1 MQALVTGATSG
12 MGLEYCRQLAQ
23 RGHHLVMVSNQRE
36 LLDTLPAQL
45 SQQYNVR
52 AIGRYQDLA
61 APDAA
66 QQLYDWC
73 CQQGL
78 QIDIL
83 INNAG
88 MFYFHELTPDY
99 ADRSEAMLALHM
111 LTPTRLCA
119 LFGEEMKRRHQGY
132 ILNVS
137 SLTAQIPAPGITLY
151 AATKAYL
158 KSYSKSLY
166 FEMRPYGVGVTTVL
180 PAAVATPLYNLNP
193 KTQTFLSHLGIIRSP
208 QWLVRRAL
216 RGMFRHRH
224 YVKPGAMNY
233 LVPLLVKLLPN
244 RLETHIWQKLK
255 LKQSSIQT
263 IKQ

>member
-1 MQALVTGATSG
+1 MRALVTGATSG

-23 RGHHLVMVSNQRE
+23 RGHHLVMVSNQQD
-36 LLDTLPAQL
+36 LLDTLPQQL
-45 SQQYNVR
+45 AGQYGIR
-52 AIGRYQDLA
+52 AIGRYQDLS

-66 QQLYDWC
+66 QQLHDWC
-73 CQQGL
+73 REQGI

-88 MFYFHELTPDY
+88 MFFFHELTPDY
-99 ADRSEAMLALHM
+99 ADRAEAMLALHV
-111 LTPTRLCA
+111 LTPTRLCS
-119 LFGEEMKRRHQGY
+119 LFGDDMKHRRQGY

-180 PAAVATPLYNLNP
+180 PAAVATSLYNLNP
-193 KTQTFLSHLGIIRSP
+193 KTQAVLTRLGIIRTP
-208 QWLVRRAL
+208 QWLVSRAL
-216 RGMFRHRH
+216 RGMFRRRH
-224 YVKPGAMNY
+224 YVKPGLTNY
-233 LVPLLVKLLPN
+233 LVPLLIHLLPN
-244 RLETHIWQKLK
+244 RLETRLWMKFKNQAASK
-255 LKQSSIQT
+255 S
-263 IKQ
+263 

>member
-12 MGLEYCRQLAQ
+12 MGLEYCRQLAE
-23 RGHHLVMVSNQRE
+23 RGHHLVMVSNQQD
-36 LLDTLPAQL
+36 LLDTLPQPLAE
-45 SQQYNVR
+45 QYGIH

-66 QQLYDWC
+66 QQLFDWC
-73 CQQGL
+73 QEQGL

-88 MFYFHELTPDY
+88 MFFFHELTPDY
-99 ADRSEAMLALHM
+99 ADRAETMLALHV

-119 LFGEEMKRRHQGY
+119 LFGEEMKRRHQGF
-132 ILNVS
+132 IINVS

-166 FEMRPYGVGVTTVL
+166 FEMRPYDVGVTTVL
-180 PAAVATPLYNLNP
+180 PAAVATPLYTIPPRTL
-193 KTQTFLSHLGIIRSP
+193 TFLTRLGIIRTP

-216 RGMFRHRH
+216 CGMFRRRH
-224 YVKPGAMNY
+224 YVKPGLMNY
-233 LVPLLVKLLPN
+233 LVPFLVKLLPN
-244 RLETHIWQKLK
+244 RLETRIWTKLK
-255 LKQSSIQT
+255 LKQSSIQS

>member
-23 RGHHLVMVSNQRE
+23 RGHHLVMVSNQQS

-45 SQQYNVR
+45 SQQYGIK
-52 AIGRYQDLA
+52 ATGRYQDLS

-66 QQLYDWC
+66 RQLYDWC

-88 MFYFHELTPDY
+88 MFFFHELTPDY
-99 ADRSEAMLALHM
+99 ADRSEAMLALHV
-111 LTPTRLCA
+111 LTPTRLCF
-119 LFGEEMKRRHQGY
+119 LFGDEMKRRHQGY

-193 KTQTFLSHLGIIRSP
+193 KTQSFLTRLGIIRTP

-224 YVKPGAMNY
+224 YIKPGIMNY
-233 LVPLLVKLLPN
+233 LVPILIKLLPN
-244 RLETHIWQKLK
+244 RLETHIWTKLK

>member
-23 RGHHLVMVSNQRE
+23 QGHHLVMVSNQQQ
-36 LLDTLPAQL
+36 LLDTLPAQF
-45 SQQYNVR
+45 SQQYHVR
-52 AIGRYQDLA
+52 AIGCYQDLST
-61 APDAA
+61 PDAA

-73 CQQGL
+73 CQQDL

-88 MFYFHELTPDY
+88 MFFFHELTPDY
-99 ADRSEAMLALHM
+99 ADRSEAMLALHV

-119 LFGEEMKRRHQGY
+119 LFGEQMKQRCQGY
-132 ILNVS
+132 IINVS

-180 PAAVATPLYNLNP
+180 PAAVATPLYNISP
-193 KTQTFLSHLGIIRSP
+193 KTQALLTRLGIIRTP

-224 YVKPGAMNY
+224 YVKPGIMNY
-233 LVPLLVKLLPN
+233 LVPILIKLLPN
-244 RLETHIWQKLK
+244 RLETHIWTKLK
-255 LKQSSIQT
+255 LKQLNIQT

>member
-23 RGHHLVMVSNQRE
+23 RGHHLVMVSNQQD
-36 LLDTLPAQL
+36 LLNTLPQQL
-45 SQQYNVR
+45 AQQYGIH
-52 AIGRYQDLA
+52 AIGRYQDLSA
-61 APDAA
+61 NDAA

-73 CQQGL
+73 QEQDL

-88 MFYFHELTPDY
+88 MFFFHELTPDY
-99 ADRSEAMLALHM
+99 AGRTEAMLALHV

-119 LFGEEMKRRHQGY
+119 LFGEQMKQRRQGY
-132 ILNVS
+132 IINVS

-193 KTQTFLSHLGIIRSP
+193 KTQAALTRLGIIRTP
-208 QWLVRRAL
+208 QWLVCRAL
-216 RGMFRHRH
+216 RGMFRKRH
-224 YVKPGAMNY
+224 YVKPGVMNH
-233 LVPLLVKLLPN
+233 LLPLLVKLLPN
-244 RLETHIWQKLK
+244 SLETRIWQKLTTR
-255 LKQSSIQT
+255 Q
-263 IKQ
+263 

>member
-1 MQALVTGATSG
+1 MLALITGATSG

-23 RGHHLVMVSNQRE
+23 RGHNLVMVSNQQE
-36 LLDTLPAQL
+36 LLDLLPTQL
-45 SQQYNVR
+45 SQQYGIN

-61 APDAA
+61 TPDAA
-66 QQLYDWC
+66 RQLYDWC

-88 MFYFHELTPDY
+88 MFFFHELTPDY
-99 ADRSEAMLALHM
+99 ADRSEAMLALHV

-119 LFGEEMKRRHQGY
+119 LFGEDMKLRRQGY

-193 KTQTFLSHLGIIRSP
+193 KTQSLLTRFSIIRSP

-224 YVKPGAMNY
+224 YVKPGIMNY
-233 LVPLLVKLLPN
+233 LVPILVKLLPN

-255 LKQSSIQT
+255 LKQSNIQT

>member
-23 RGHHLVMVSNQRE
+23 RGHHLVMVSNQQQ
-36 LLDTLPAQL
+36 LLDTLPTQL
-45 SQQYNVR
+45 SQQYNIR
-52 AIGRYQDLA
+52 AIGRYQDLS

-66 QQLYDWC
+66 RQLFDWC
-73 CQQGL
+73 LRQGL

-88 MFYFHELTPDY
+88 MFFFHELTPDY
-99 ADRSEAMLALHM
+99 ADRAETMLALHV

-119 LFGEEMKRRHQGY
+119 LFGEEMKHRRQGY
-132 ILNVS
+132 IINVS

-193 KTQTFLSHLGIIRSP
+193 KTQAVLTRLGIIRTP

-216 RGMFRHRH
+216 RGMFRKRH
-224 YVKPGAMNY
+224 YVKPGFLNY
-233 LVPLLVKLLPN
+233 LAPILIKLLPN
-244 RLETHIWQKLK
+244 RLETHIWQKLNHP
-255 LKQSSIQT
+255 QE
-263 IKQ
+263 

>member
-1 MQALVTGATSG
+1 MLALITGATSG

-23 RGHHLVMVSNQRE
+23 RGHNLVMVSNQQE
-36 LLDTLPAQL
+36 LLDLLPTQL
-45 SQQYNVR
+45 SQQYGIN

-61 APDAA
+61 TPDAA
-66 QQLYDWC
+66 RQLYDWC

-88 MFYFHELTPDY
+88 MFFFHELTPDY
-99 ADRSEAMLALHM
+99 ADRSEAMLALHV
-111 LTPTRLCA
+111 LTPTRLCS
-119 LFGEEMKRRHQGY
+119 LFGEDMKLRRQGY

-193 KTQTFLSHLGIIRSP
+193 KTQSLLTRLGIIRSP

-224 YVKPGAMNY
+224 YVKPGIMNY
-233 LVPLLVKLLPN
+233 LVPILVKLLPN

-255 LKQSSIQT
+255 LKQSNIQT

>member
-23 RGHHLVMVSNQRE
+23 SGHNLVMVSNQQE
-36 LLDTLPAQL
+36 QLDTLPL
-45 SQQYNVR
+45 LISQQYHVR

-73 CQQGL
+73 CCEEL

-88 MFYFHELTPDY
+88 MFFFHELTPDY
-99 ADRSEAMLALHM
+99 VGRAEAMLSLHM
-111 LTPTRLCA
+111 LTPTRLCF
-119 LFGEEMKRRHQGY
+119 LFGEEMKHRRQGY
-132 ILNVS
+132 IINVS
-137 SLTAQIPAPGITLY
+137 SMVAQMPTPGITIY

-158 KSYSKSLY
+158 KSFSKSLY

-180 PAAVATPLYNLNP
+180 PGAIATPLYNIKPSTL
-193 KTQTFLSHLGIIRSP
+193 KLLTRLGIVRTP
-208 QWLVRRAL
+208 QWMVRRAL
-216 RGMFRHRH
+216 RGMFRKRH
-224 YVKPGAMNY
+224 YVKPGVTNY
-233 LVPLLVKLLPN
+233 LAPVLLKLFPN
-244 RLETHIWQKLK
+244 GLETRIWQKIDGK
-255 LKQSSIQT
+255 
-263 IKQ
+263 

>member
-23 RGHHLVMVSNQRE
+23 SGHNLVMVSNQQE
-36 LLDTLPAQL
+36 QLDTLPL
-45 SQQYNVR
+45 LISQQYHVR

-73 CQQGL
+73 CCEGL

-83 INNAG
+83 VNNAG
-88 MFYFHELTPDY
+88 MFFFHELTPDY
-99 ADRSEAMLALHM
+99 ADRTEAMLSLHM
-111 LTPTRLCA
+111 LTPTRLCF
-119 LFGEEMKRRHQGY
+119 LFGEQMKQRRQGY
-132 ILNVS
+132 IINVS
-137 SLTAQIPAPGITLY
+137 SMVAQMPTPGITIY

-180 PAAVATPLYNLNP
+180 PGAIATPLYNIKPSTLRLL
-193 KTQTFLSHLGIIRSP
+193 TRLGIVRTP
-208 QWLVRRAL
+208 RWMVRRAL
-216 RGMFRHRH
+216 RGVFRKRH
-224 YVKPGAMNY
+224 YVKPGLMNY
-233 LVPLLVKLLPN
+233 LAPILLKLLPN
-244 RLETHIWQKLK
+244 RLETCIWQKMNVR
-255 LKQSSIQT
+255 
-263 IKQ
+263 